1 MQAEQP
7 VYFSN
12 YNLDMIVMPVKVT
25 RFIQLL
31 HESNYNESEVQF
43 LEDGLTNGFSIGYE
57 GLQDHRSLAV
67 NIPLM
72 VGSEV
77 DLWNKLMKEVK
88 LGRVAGPFDEILFE
102 HFIQSPIGLVPKA

>member
-12 YNLDMIVMPVKVT
+12 YDLDMIVTPVKVT

-31 HESNYNESEVQF
+31 HESNYNESEVLF

-57 GLQDHRSLAV
+57 GPQDHCSLAV

-72 VGSEV
+72 VGSE
-77 DLWNKLMKEVK
+77 
-88 LGRVAGPFDEILFE
+88 G
-102 HFIQSPIGLVPKA
+102 